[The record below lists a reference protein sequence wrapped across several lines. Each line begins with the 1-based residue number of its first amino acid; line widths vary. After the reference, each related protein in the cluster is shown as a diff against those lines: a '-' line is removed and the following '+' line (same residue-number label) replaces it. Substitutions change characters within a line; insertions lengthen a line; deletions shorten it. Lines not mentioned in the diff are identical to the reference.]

1 MTVELAPLKCVKCE
15 TMIQANE
22 EEVAWTCPQCGQG
35 NLLAPTG
42 LAPLPVHWCVSRPG
56 QTQLKWLPFWVFT
69 AVVNVSSRQTYGGN
83 DQPDKLW
90 REPRRFYIPAFTAS
104 LEQMEKLG
112 ADLTKAQ
119 PALTTGLVAGSLADC
134 TLPPED
140 AISAA
145 EFVVIT
151 IEADRR
157 DKLREI
163 HFAINTQN
171 DPELW
176 LLPFNG
182 EPSLQ
187 TLAIL

>member
-1 MTVELAPLKCVKCE
+1 MTVELVALKCVKCE
-15 TMIQANE
+15 TMIQADE
-22 EEVAWTCPQCGQG
+22 EDVAWTCPQCGQG

-42 LAPLPVHWCVSRPG
+42 LLALPVHWCASRHG
-56 QTQLKWLPFWVFT
+56 QTQLKWLPFWTFT
-69 AVVNVSSRQTYGGN
+69 AVVNVTGRQTYGGN
-83 DQPDKLW
+83 QQPDKLW
-90 REPRRFYIPAFTAS
+90 NQPCRFYIPAFTAT
-104 LEQMEKLG
+104 LEQMERLG

-119 PALTTGLVAGSLADC
+119 PRLTAGPAAGSLADC
-134 TLPPED
+134 TLPPDD

-151 IEADRR
+151 VEADRR

-163 HFAINTQN
+163 HFAINTQS

>member
-1 MTVELAPLKCVKCE
+1 MTVELVALKCVKCE

-22 EEVAWTCPQCGQG
+22 EEVAWTCPQCRQG

-42 LAPLPVHWCVSRPG
+42 LLPLPVHWGGSRPG
-56 QTQLKWLPFWVFT
+56 SVQLRWLPFWVFT
-69 AVVNVSSRQTYGGN
+69 AVVNVTGRQTYGGN
-83 DQPDKLW
+83 QQPDKLW
-90 REPRRFYIPAFTAS
+90 SQPRRFYLPAFTAT
-104 LEQMEKLG
+104 LEQMERLG

-119 PALTTGLVAGSLADC
+119 PALTAGPAAGSLADC
-134 TLPPED
+134 TLPPDD

-163 HFAINTQN
+163 HFAINTQDN
-171 DPELW
+171 PELW

-182 EPSLQ
+182 EPSLNS
-187 TLAIL
+187 LAIL